1 MYMRRK
7 CMYVYKDLQSLLD
20 VSVNWEKELKDLYDV
35 AQLGI
40 KHKKSKELIEFLL
53 AKQTRIL
60 SVLVNLDVHK
70 YGGDEF
76 IKFTPENHTEKLIPQ
91 QELTGLSKPDEII
104 KMIKMY
110 ESQLKNYYKE
120 IADHLLSEN
129 QRELF
134 QSLVT
139 LKEVQLEALD
149 NFIREH
155 INQVV

>member
-1 MYMRRK
+1 
-7 CMYVYKDLQSLLD
+7 MYVYKDLQSLLD